1 MDAVAVVSEYTRL
14 EKRGGRWWACCPFHQ
29 EKTASFTVN
38 AEMKTYYCFGCG
50 KGGAVVSFVME
61 MD

>member
-1 MDAVAVVSEYTRL
+1 MPYISQSSIQELKDRLDAVEVISEYVHL

-38 AEMKTYYCFGCG
+38 QELKT
-50 KGGAVVSFVME
+50 
-61 MD
+61 